1 MKSEPL
7 LAGGRDLQVWV
18 CGVEQLTGVSIPGEA
33 LELSLLQIATLITV
47 KSLQTHNLML
57 GGTGIEKI
65 GSLTHV
71 ATTDGANNENKE
83 LT

>member
-1 MKSEPL
+1 M
-7 LAGGRDLQVWV
+7 

-47 KSLQTHNLML
+47 ESLQIHILML
-57 GGTGIEKI
+57 GGAGFLFSKI
-65 GSLTHV
+65 GTLTHLS
-71 ATTDGANNENKE
+71 TTDGANNENKE